1 MKSFKDFLVGRKKCP
16 PGFKYDEKLKVCV
29 PKFRKYAYYG
39 RIGPGP
45 KQDTSGDQGN
55 GNGNGNAGNGN
66 GNGAT
71 PGNGGN
77 GGNGATPGNGGNGG
91 GE

>member
-77 GGNGATPGNGGNGG
+77 GG

>member
-1 MKSFKDFLVGRKKCP
+1 MWSFKEFAESKKCP

-45 KQDTSGDQGN
+45 KQEPQNTSGDQGN
-55 GNGNGNAGNGN
+55 GNGNGNGANGN
-66 GNGAT
+66 GS
-71 PGNGGN
+71 
-77 GGNGATPGNGGNGG
+77 NGATPGNGGNGG

>member
-1 MKSFKDFLVGRKKCP
+1 MLTFKQFAESKKCP

-45 KQDTSGDQGN
+45 KQEPQNTSGNDNANGN
-55 GNGNGNAGNGN
+55 GNGNGNGTNGN
-66 GNGAT
+66 GGNGA
-71 PGNGGN
+71 NGGN
-77 GGNGATPGNGGNGG
+77 GGNGS
-91 GE
+91 

>member
-1 MKSFKDFLVGRKKCP
+1 MLTFKQFAESKKCP

-45 KQDTSGDQGN
+45 KQEPQNTSGDQGN
-55 GNGNGNAGNGN
+55 GNGNGNGANGN
-66 GNGAT
+66 GS
-71 PGNGGN
+71 
-77 GGNGATPGNGGNGG
+77 NGATPGNGGNGG

>member
-1 MKSFKDFLVGRKKCP
+1 MWSFKEFAESKKCP
-16 PGFKYDEKLKVCV
+16 PGYKYDKKLKVCV

-39 RIGPGP
+39 RIGPGT
-45 KQDTSGDQGN
+45 KQEPQNTSGN
-55 GNGNGNAGNGN
+55 GNGDNGTPNGNGNGN

-77 GGNGATPGNGGNGG
+77 GGNGG

>member
-1 MKSFKDFLVGRKKCP
+1 MLTFKQFAESKKCP

-45 KQDTSGDQGN
+45 KQEPQNTSGDQGNGN

-77 GGNGATPGNGGNGG
+77 GGNGG

>member
-1 MKSFKDFLVGRKKCP
+1 MWSFKEFTESKKCP

-45 KQDTSGDQGN
+45 KQEPQNTSGNDNANGNCNGN
-55 GNGNGNAGNGN
+55 GNGNGNGAQQGGNGNAGNG
-66 GNGAT
+66 
-71 PGNGGN
+71 GGN
-77 GGNGATPGNGGNGG
+77 GGNGN
-91 GE
+91 

>member
-1 MKSFKDFLVGRKKCP
+1 MLTFKQFAESKKCP

-29 PKFRKYAYYG
+29 PKIKKYAYYG

-45 KQDTSGDQGN
+45 KQEPQNTSGDQGN
-55 GNGNGNAGNGN
+55 GNGNGNGNGANGN
-66 GNGAT
+66 GS
-71 PGNGGN
+71 
-77 GGNGATPGNGGNGG
+77 NGATPGNGGNGG

>member
-1 MKSFKDFLVGRKKCP
+1 MFTFKEFTEKKKCP
-16 PGFKYDEKLKVCV
+16 PGYKYDEKLKVCV

-45 KQDTSGDQGN
+45 KQEPQNTSGDQGN
-55 GNGNGNAGNGN
+55 GNGNGNGNGANGN

-77 GGNGATPGNGGNGG
+77 GG

>member
-1 MKSFKDFLVGRKKCP
+1 MWSFKKFAESKKCP

-45 KQDTSGDQGN
+45 KQEPQNTSGDQGN
-55 GNGNGNAGNGN
+55 GNGNGNGNGANGN
-66 GNGAT
+66 GS
-71 PGNGGN
+71 
-77 GGNGATPGNGGNGG
+77 NGATPGNGGNGG